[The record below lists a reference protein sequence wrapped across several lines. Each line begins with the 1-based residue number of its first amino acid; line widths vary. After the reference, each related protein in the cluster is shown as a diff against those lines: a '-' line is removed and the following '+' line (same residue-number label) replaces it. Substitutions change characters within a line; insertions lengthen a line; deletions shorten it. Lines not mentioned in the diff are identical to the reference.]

1 MQQQG
6 GFATIAATDFPH
18 PFISL
23 TSHLGVDMSSRK
35 QLANAIR
42 ALSMDGVQKANSG
55 HPGAPMGMAD
65 IAEVLWRSH
74 LNHNPQNPNWADR
87 DRFVLSNGHG
97 SMLIYSLLHLSG
109 YELSIDDLKNF
120 RQLHSKTPG
129 HPEYGY
135 APGIET
141 TTGPL
146 GQGITNAVGM
156 AIAEK
161 ALAAQFNK
169 PGHDI
174 VDHFTYVFMG
184 DGCLMEGISHEACSL
199 AGTLGLGKLIAF
211 WDDNGISID
220 GHVEGWF
227 SDDTPKRFEAYGWH
241 VIPAVDGH
249 DADAINAAIEAAK
262 AETSRP
268 TLICTKTIIGF
279 GSPNKAG
286 SHDCHGAPLGND
298 EIKAAREFLGW
309 EYAPFEIPADIYAA
323 WDAKQAGARKEA
335 AWDEKFAAYAKAYPT
350 EAAEYKRRVAGEL
363 PANWEAATS
372 EIIANLQANPANIAS
387 RKASQ
392 NALEAFG
399 KLLPEFMGGSA
410 DLAPSNL
417 TMWSGSQS
425 LTAEDFSGNY
435 IHYGVREFGMTAII
449 NGIALHGGFVPYG
462 ATFLMFMEYARN
474 AMRMAALM
482 KVQNIQVYTH
492 DSIGLGE
499 DGPTHQPV
507 EQIASLRMTPNMSTW
522 RPCDQVESA
531 VAWKLAIERKDA
543 PSALIFS
550 RQNLAQQPRSAE
562 QVANI
567 AKGGYILK
575 DCAGQPELIL
585 IATGSEVELAVAAY
599 EQLSAEGKAVRV
611 VSMPSTDAF
620 DKQDAAYREAV
631 LPAAVTK
638 RIAIEAGIADF
649 WYKYVGFGGRIIGMT
664 SFGESA
670 PAGELF
676 KLFGFTTEN
685 VVKQAKELLA

>member
-1 MQQQG
+1 M
-6 GFATIAATDFPH
+6 D
-18 PFISL
+18 
-23 TSHLGVDMSSRK
+23 RK
-35 QLANAIR
+35 YLANAIR
-42 ALSMDGVQKANSG
+42 ALSMDGVQQANSG

-74 LNHNPQNPNWADR
+74 LNHNPSNPEWADR

-156 AIAEK
+156 AMAEK

-169 PGHDI
+169 EGHDI

-249 DADAINAAIEAAK
+249 DSEAINAAIEAAK
-262 AETSRP
+262 ADPRP

-279 GSPNKAG
+279 GSPNKSG
-286 SHDCHGAPLGND
+286 SHDCHGAPLGAE
-298 EIKAAREFLGW
+298 EIAATRKELGW
-309 EYAPFEIPADIYAA
+309 EHGPFEIPQEVYAE
-323 WDAKQAGARKEA
+323 WSAKETGAAKEA
-335 AWDEKFAAYAKAYPT
+335 AWNEKFAAYEAAYP
-350 EAAEYKRRVAGEL
+350 ELAAEFKRRVNGEL
-363 PANWEAATS
+363 PAEWEEKAS
-372 EIIANLQANPANIAS
+372 QIIADLQANPANIAS

-399 KLLPEFMGGSA
+399 DLLPEFMGGSA

-417 TMWSGSQS
+417 TMWSGSKS
-425 LTAEDFSGNY
+425 LEANDFSGNY
-435 IHYGVREFGMTAII
+435 IHYGVREFGMTAIM

-482 KVQNIQVYTH
+482 KIQNIQVYTH

-507 EQIASLRMTPNMSTW
+507 EQIASLRLTPNMNTW

-543 PSALIFS
+543 PTALIFS

-562 QVANI
+562 QVADI
-567 AKGGYILK
+567 AKGAYILK
-575 DCAGQPELIL
+575 DSDGKPELIL
-585 IATGSEVELAVAAY
+585 IATGSEVELAVKAA
-599 EQLSAEGKAVRV
+599 EQLTAEGKKVRV

-631 LPAAVTK
+631 LPSDVTA

-649 WYKYVGFGGRIIGMT
+649 WYKYVGFDGRIIGMT
-664 SFGESA
+664 TFGESA
-670 PAGELF
+670 PADQLF
-676 KLFGFTTEN
+676 EMFGFTVEN
-685 VVKQAKELLA
+685 VVNTAKELLA